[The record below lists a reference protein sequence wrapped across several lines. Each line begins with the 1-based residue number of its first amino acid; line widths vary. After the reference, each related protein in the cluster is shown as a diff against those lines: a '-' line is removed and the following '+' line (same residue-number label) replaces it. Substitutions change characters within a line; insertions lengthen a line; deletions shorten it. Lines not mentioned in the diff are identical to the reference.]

1 METLETI
8 ISFAILG
15 IALIFA
21 IVFFYEVYSDYS
33 RLRNNME
40 EESLQLWNA
49 LYNHFRILHSNKS
62 MNIFELHISE
72 LRDEWLYTKFISH
85 EDKILLIR
93 AGYGEP
99 KKAKKALRKIGRDA
113 IAAQAYLVSA

>member
-8 ISFAILG
+8 ISFVILG

-33 RLRNNME
+33 RLRNNIE
-40 EESLQLWNA
+40 EASLQLWTA
-49 LYNHFRILHSNKS
+49 LYNYFRILHSNKS

-93 AGYGEP
+93 AGYCEP